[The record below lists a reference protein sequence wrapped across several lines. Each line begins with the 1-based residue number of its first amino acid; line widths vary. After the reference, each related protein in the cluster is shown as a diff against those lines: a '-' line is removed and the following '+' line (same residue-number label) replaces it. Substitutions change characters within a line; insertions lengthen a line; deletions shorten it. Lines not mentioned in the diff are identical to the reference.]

1 MLRRISGKRKDKT
14 IKYLVTDS
22 DTITN
27 KTDIAETLATSFAAK
42 SSPDHYQEKFRKI
55 RDKEKENTLDFE
67 SDNEEKYNV
76 DFSKREL
83 VKSIAQATDSATGP
97 DEIHYQFLKHLP
109 DVSLDLLLLL
119 LNDLWQSQ
127 DFPDGWREATVIPI
141 PKPGKD
147 RTDPNNYR
155 PIAMTSC
162 LCKIMERMINHRL
175 TWFLQDNNIIT
186 KYQCGFQKGKS
197 TTDHLVRLETYI
209 RQGFVKNQHTVGVF
223 FYLEKAYDTTWK
235 GGIMKDLHEMGLK
248 GRLPLFIDN
257 FLKGRKFKVRL
268 DNTHSSLNPQEEG
281 VPQGSILSP
290 TLFTVKINSIIDS
303 LPDNIEKSL
312 YVDDLAVYCQSS
324 NMAIIERRLQ
334 GCLDKL
340 VTCADENGFKFS
352 PTKTLCV
359 HFCKKNDLQPE
370 PDLKLYGQQLPVE
383 EQVKFL
389 GLFFDKKLSFTPHIK
404 YMKDKCRKALQLL
417 RVISSKDWGGD
428 QTTLLRIYRSH
439 IRSKLDYG
447 CIFYGLARRSY
458 LAVLD
463 PIANQG
469 LRLCSGAF
477 RTSPIESLQVETGE
491 PSLETRQLKLSLQY
505 YMKMKANPENPA
517 YSCVVNP
524 EYKRL
529 FHNKPGT
536 IPTLGIR
543 LQPHLED
550 MEVELDAISVVR
562 PPEFSCRIN
571 DEASICTAEL
581 LAIEA
586 AIEYIWDSNDEEFMI
601 ITDSLSSLQALKSK
615 KFNNPIVSNIL
626 HMCHYLSGH
635 KDIIFCWLPSHI
647 GIQGN
652 ERADVLAKAALDETK
667 QFYYI
672 PYTDFKYNISVY
684 LDDILQGEWNI
695 NVTSKLFEVQPIIKR
710 SFTPMERRRDDVV
723 LCRARIGH
731 AYFTNGY
738 LLRGE
743 LRPMCCNTRLTVRHV
758 LLSCAKY
765 AHIRRKYFAFNSLF
779 ELFRDTPAGFIIQFL
794 RECNLYSMF

>member
-1 MLRRISGKRKDKT
+1 
-14 IKYLVTDS
+14 
-22 DTITN
+22 
-27 KTDIAETLATSFAAK
+27 
-42 SSPDHYQEKFRKI
+42 
-55 RDKEKENTLDFE
+55 
-67 SDNEEKYNV
+67 
-76 DFSKREL
+76 
-83 VKSIAQATDSATGP
+83 
-97 DEIHYQFLKHLP
+97 
-109 DVSLDLLLLL
+109 
-119 LNDLWQSQ
+119 
-127 DFPDGWREATVIPI
+127 
-141 PKPGKD
+141 
-147 RTDPNNYR
+147 
-155 PIAMTSC
+155 
-162 LCKIMERMINHRL
+162 
-175 TWFLQDNNIIT
+175 
-186 KYQCGFQKGKS
+186 
-197 TTDHLVRLETYI
+197 
-209 RQGFVKNQHTVGVF
+209 
-223 FYLEKAYDTTWK
+223 
-235 GGIMKDLHEMGLK
+235 
-248 GRLPLFIDN
+248 
-257 FLKGRKFKVRL
+257 
-268 DNTHSSLNPQEEG
+268 
-281 VPQGSILSP
+281 
-290 TLFTVKINSIIDS
+290 
-303 LPDNIEKSL
+303 
-312 YVDDLAVYCQSS
+312 
-324 NMAIIERRLQ
+324 
-334 GCLDKL
+334 
-340 VTCADENGFKFS
+340 
-352 PTKTLCV
+352 
-359 HFCKKNDLQPE
+359 
-370 PDLKLYGQQLPVE
+370 
-383 EQVKFL
+383 
-389 GLFFDKKLSFTPHIK
+389 
-404 YMKDKCRKALQLL
+404 MKDKCRKALQLL

-428 QTTLLRIYRSH
+428 RTTLLRIYRSH

-447 CIFYGLARRSY
+447 CIVYGSARRSY

-491 PSLETRQLKLSLQY
+491 PSLETRRLKLSLQY

-529 FHNKPGT
+529 FNNKPGT
-536 IPTLGIR
+536 IPTLSIR

-562 PPEFSCRIN
+562 PPECPPWLLQQPNILFNLSDLRKGDTCPLVFQSMLLELFCRFPRHRKVYTDGSKEDKRTAVSFVCDDHEFSCRIN

-586 AIEYIWDSNDEEFMI
+586 AIEYIWDSSDEEFMI
-601 ITDSLSSLQALKSK
+601 ITDSLSSLQALKSQK
-615 KFNNPIVSNIL
+615 LNNPIVSNIL

-635 KDIIFCWLPSHI
+635 KDIVFCWVPSHI

-652 ERADVLAKAALDETK
+652 ERADVLAKAALDKTK

-695 NVTSKLFEVQPIIKR
+695 NVTSKLLEVQPIIKR

-794 RECNLYSMF
+794 RECNLYYMF

>member
-1 MLRRISGKRKDKT
+1 M
-14 IKYLVTDS
+14 
-22 DTITN
+22 
-27 KTDIAETLATSFAAK
+27 
-42 SSPDHYQEKFRKI
+42 
-55 RDKEKENTLDFE
+55 
-67 SDNEEKYNV
+67 
-76 DFSKREL
+76 
-83 VKSIAQATDSATGP
+83 
-97 DEIHYQFLKHLP
+97 
-109 DVSLDLLLLL
+109 
-119 LNDLWQSQ
+119 
-127 DFPDGWREATVIPI
+127 
-141 PKPGKD
+141 
-147 RTDPNNYR
+147 
-155 PIAMTSC
+155 
-162 LCKIMERMINHRL
+162 
-175 TWFLQDNNIIT
+175 
-186 KYQCGFQKGKS
+186 
-197 TTDHLVRLETYI
+197 VRLETYI
-209 RQGFVKNQHTVGVF
+209 RQGFVKIQHTVGIF

-235 GGIMKDLHEMGLK
+235 GGIMKDLYEMGLK

-290 TLFTVKINSIIDS
+290 TLFTVKINSIIDA
-303 LPDNIEKSL
+303 LPEGIEKSL
-312 YVDDLAVYCQSS
+312 YVDDVAVYCQSS

-340 VTCADENGFKFS
+340 VTCADENGFYFCPQKFYVYIFV
-352 PTKTLCV
+352 TKMAHSLSLISNYMDNS
-359 HFCKKNDLQPE
+359 FL
-370 PDLKLYGQQLPVE
+370 LKSRSN
-383 EQVKFL
+383 FL
-389 GLFFDKKLSFTPHIK
+389 GLLFDRKRNFIPHIN
-404 YMKDKCRKALQLL
+404 YMKYKCRKALQLL
-417 RVISSKDWGGD
+417 LVISSKDWGGD
-428 QTTLLRIYRSH
+428 RTPLLRIYRSH

-447 CIFYGLARRSY
+447 CIVYGSARRSY

-491 PSLETRQLKLSLQY
+491 PSSVTRRLKLSLQY
-505 YMKMKANPENPA
+505 YVKMKAHPENPA

-529 FHNKPGT
+529 FINKPGT

-550 MEVELDAISVVR
+550 MEVDLDAISDLRKGDTCPLVFQSIQSMLLELFCRFPRHRKVYTDR
-562 PPEFSCRIN
+562 SKEDKRTAMSFVCDDHAFSCRIN
-571 DEASICTAEL
+571 DEAWICTAEL

-586 AIEYIWDSNDEEFMI
+586 AVEYIYMYESSDEEFMI
-601 ITDSLSSLQALKSK
+601 ITDSLSSLQALKSQK
-615 KFNNPIVSNIL
+615 LNNPIVSNIL

-635 KDIIFCWLPSHI
+635 KDIVFCWVPSHI

-652 ERADVLAKAALDETK
+652 ERADVLAKAALDKTK
-667 QFYYI
+667 QFYYV

-684 LDDILQGEWNI
+684 LDDILQGEWDI

-794 RECNLYSMF
+794 RECNLYYMF

>member
-1 MLRRISGKRKDKT
+1 M
-14 IKYLVTDS
+14 
-22 DTITN
+22 
-27 KTDIAETLATSFAAK
+27 
-42 SSPDHYQEKFRKI
+42 
-55 RDKEKENTLDFE
+55 
-67 SDNEEKYNV
+67 
-76 DFSKREL
+76 
-83 VKSIAQATDSATGP
+83 
-97 DEIHYQFLKHLP
+97 
-109 DVSLDLLLLL
+109 
-119 LNDLWQSQ
+119 
-127 DFPDGWREATVIPI
+127 
-141 PKPGKD
+141 
-147 RTDPNNYR
+147 RT
-155 PIAMTSC
+155 A
-162 LCKIMERMINHRL
+162 L
-175 TWFLQDNNIIT
+175 
-186 KYQCGFQKGKS
+186 
-197 TTDHLVRLETYI
+197 
-209 RQGFVKNQHTVGVF
+209 
-223 FYLEKAYDTTWK
+223 
-235 GGIMKDLHEMGLK
+235 
-248 GRLPLFIDN
+248 N
-257 FLKGRKFKVRL
+257 FL
-268 DNTHSSLNPQEEG
+268 PQ
-281 VPQGSILSP
+281 
-290 TLFTVKINSIIDS
+290 K
-303 LPDNIEKSL
+303 
-312 YVDDLAVYCQSS
+312 
-324 NMAIIERRLQ
+324 
-334 GCLDKL
+334 
-340 VTCADENGFKFS
+340 
-352 PTKTLCV
+352 LCV
-359 HFCKKNDLQPE
+359 HFCKKNGLQPE
-370 PDLKLYGQQLPVE
+370 PDLKLFGQQLPVE

-404 YMKDKCRKALQLL
+404 YMKDKCREALQLL

-428 QTTLLRIYRSH
+428 RTTLLRIYRSH
-439 IRSKLDYG
+439 IRSKQDYG
-447 CIFYGLARRSY
+447 CIVYGSARRSY

-491 PSLETRQLKLSLQY
+491 PSLETRRLKLSLQY

-529 FHNKPGT
+529 FNNKPGT
-536 IPTLGIR
+536 IPPLGIR

-550 MEVELDAISVVR
+550 MEVELDAISIVR
-562 PPEFSCRIN
+562 SPECPPWLLQQPNILFNLSDLRM
-571 DEASICTAEL
+571 

-586 AIEYIWDSNDEEFMI
+586 AIEYIWDSDDEEFMI
-601 ITDSLSSLQALKSK
+601 ITDSLSSLQALKSQK
-615 KFNNPIVSNIL
+615 LNNPIVSNIL

-635 KDIIFCWLPSHI
+635 KDIIFCWVPSHI

-652 ERADVLAKAALDETK
+652 ERADVLAKAALDKTK

-731 AYFTNGY
+731 AYFTNSY